1 MTTSEL
7 EAVTDRA
14 AQRRAFLETA
24 GWADAEQAKIP
35 GDASTR
41 SYTRLIRGD
50 ETAILMDAPAA
61 AEAPACPPDASPE
74 ERAELGYNA
83 VARLAG
89 PDLAAFG
96 GLSNALC
103 ERGFSAPAILA
114 SDLEAGF
121 LLLEDLGDALY
132 ARIVPQ
138 QMHEGTLYSHAV
150 DALAAIYRS
159 SFPDAVEID
168 GRSWPLQDYDAVA
181 LKAEVDLFLDWFLD
195 TYAETPVSDAARADW
210 DAIWNQSFARLDA
223 CAPGLVL
230 RDFHA
235 ENLIHLADR
244 DGPGVVGMLD
254 FQDAL
259 IGHPAYDLVSLLED
273 ARRNVDRKLVVPLK
287 ARFVARAGIEDAAAF
302 DAAFA
307 VLGAQRNAKILG
319 IFVRLAMRDGKKRYL
334 DLLPRVARH
343 FVSNL
348 HHPAQMSLLMWAK
361 THADAVF
368 REAHK

>member
-7 EAVTDRA
+7 DKPTDRA
-14 AQRRAFLETA
+14 TARQSFLDAA
-24 GWADAEQAKIP
+24 GWADADQAIIP

-41 SYTRLIRGD
+41 SYVRLIRGE
-50 ETAILMDAPAA
+50 ETAILMDAPAS
-61 AEAPACPPDASPE
+61 AEAPACPPGASAD
-74 ERAELGYNA
+74 ERAALGYNA
-83 VARLAG
+83 IARLAG
-89 PDLAAFG
+89 PNLAAFG

-103 ERGFSAPAILA
+103 ERGFSAPRILA

-138 QMHEGTLYSHAV
+138 EMHEGTLYSHAV

-159 SFPDAVEID
+159 TFADKVSID
-168 GRSWPLQDYDAVA
+168 GRDWPLQAYDDVA

-195 TYAETPVSDAARADW
+195 AYAKTPVSDAARAEW
-210 DAIWNQSFARLDA
+210 DDIWHQAFSRLDS
-223 CAPGLVL
+223 CASGLVL

-235 ENLIHLADR
+235 ENLIHLPDR
-244 DGPGVVGMLD
+244 DGPGVVGILD
-254 FQDAL
+254 FQDAV

-287 ARFVARAGIEDAAAF
+287 ARFVARAGIEDPAAF

-319 IFVRLAMRDGKKRYL
+319 IFVRLALRDGKSRYL

-348 HHPAQMSLLMWAK
+348 QHPAQMSLLMWAK
-361 THADAVF
+361 THADAIF